1 MRKFQDKKF
10 IFPSMGASILL
21 SIIPFF
27 AMGVLG
33 TRGSE
38 DFTAL
43 ALFLLAV
50 PILLGAP
57 FSLLHLFAF
66 KKNIDTDT
74 ARKLMFF
81 PSIWV
86 QIFIVPI
93 IILLTFS
100 IIEELL
106 GTHYFHVKWAIPA
119 ITFDALLILYF
130 FSAFNIRKK
139 LKVKFFDEK
148 E

>member
-1 MRKFQDKKF
+1 M
-10 IFPSMGASILL
+10 L

-27 AMGVLG
+27 AMAALG

-50 PILLGAP
+50 PNLLGVP
-57 FSLLHLFAF
+57 FSLLHLFVF
-66 KKNIDTDT
+66 KKNIGTDT
-74 ARKLMFF
+74 AQKLMFF

-100 IIEELL
+100 IIEELF

-119 ITFDALLILYF
+119 VIFDALLILYF
-130 FSAFNIRKK
+130 FSAFKIRKK
-139 LKVKFFDEK
+139 LKETFFDEN

>member
-1 MRKFQDKKF
+1 
-10 IFPSMGASILL
+10 MGASILL
-21 SIIPFF
+21 SIAPFF
-27 AMGVLG
+27 AMAALG

-57 FSLLHLFAF
+57 FSLLHLLAL
-66 KKNIDTDT
+66 KKDIGSDTV
-74 ARKLMFF
+74 RKLMFF

-100 IIEELL
+100 IIEELF
-106 GTHYFHVKWAIPA
+106 GTHYFHIKWAIPA
-119 ITFDALLILYF
+119 VIFDALLILYF
-130 FSAFNIRKK
+130 FGVFKIRKK
-139 LKVKFFDEK
+139 LKETFFDVDK
-148 E
+148 

>member
-1 MRKFQDKKF
+1 
-10 IFPSMGASILL
+10 MGASILL

-43 ALFLLAV
+43 ALLLLAV
-50 PILLGAP
+50 PILLGVP
-57 FSLLHLFAF
+57 FSLLHLLAL
-66 KKNIDTDT
+66 KKEISTDT

-100 IIEELL
+100 IIEELF
-106 GTHYFHVKWAIPA
+106 GTHYFHVKWTIPA
-119 ITFDALLILYF
+119 VIFDALLILYF
-130 FSAFNIRKK
+130 FSAFKIRKK
-139 LKVKFFDEK
+139 LKEVFFDEN

>member
-1 MRKFQDKKF
+1 
-10 IFPSMGASILL
+10 MGASILL
-21 SIIPFF
+21 SIAPFF
-27 AMGVLG
+27 AMGAVG

-43 ALFLLAV
+43 ALFLLAA

-57 FSLLHLFAF
+57 FSLLHLFAL
-66 KKNIDTDT
+66 KKDISTDT

-93 IILLTFS
+93 IILLTCS
-100 IIEELL
+100 IFGELL
-106 GTHYFHVKWAIPA
+106 STHYFHVKWAIPA

-130 FSAFNIRKK
+130 SVPSKFAKNSKKFSLMETNK
-139 LKVKFFDEK
+139 LVF
-148 E
+148 

>member
-1 MRKFQDKKF
+1 
-10 IFPSMGASILL
+10 MGASILL
-21 SIIPFF
+21 SIAPFF
-27 AMGVLG
+27 ATAALD

-50 PILLGAP
+50 PILLGTP
-57 FSLLHLFAF
+57 FSLLHLLAF
-66 KKNIDTDT
+66 KKDIGTDT

-81 PSIWV
+81 PSVWV
-86 QIFIVPI
+86 QVFIVPI

-100 IIEELL
+100 IIEELF

-119 ITFDALLILYF
+119 VIFDALLILYF
-130 FSAFNIRKK
+130 FSAFKIRKK
-139 LKVKFFDEK
+139 LKETFFDEN

>member
-1 MRKFQDKKF
+1 
-10 IFPSMGASILL
+10 MGASILL
-21 SIIPFF
+21 SIAPFF
-27 AMGVLG
+27 AMAALG

-43 ALFLLAV
+43 VLFLLAV

-57 FSLLHLFAF
+57 FSLLHLLAL
-66 KKNIDTDT
+66 KKDIGSDT

-81 PSIWV
+81 PSVWV

-100 IIEELL
+100 IIEELF
-106 GTHYFHVKWAIPA
+106 GTNYFHIKWAIPA
-119 ITFDALLILYF
+119 VIFDALLILYF
-130 FSAFNIRKK
+130 FSAFNIRQK
-139 LKVKFFDEK
+139 LKEVFFDGNE
-148 E
+148 

>member
-1 MRKFQDKKF
+1 M
-10 IFPSMGASILL
+10 L
-21 SIIPFF
+21 SIAPFF
-27 AMGVLG
+27 AMGALG
-33 TRGSE
+33 TRESE

-50 PILLGAP
+50 PILLGAT
-57 FSLLHLFAF
+57 FSLLHLLAL

-74 ARKLMFF
+74 ARKLIFF

-86 QIFIVPI
+86 QTFIVPI

-100 IIEELL
+100 IIEELF
-106 GTHYFHVKWAIPA
+106 GTNYFHIKWAIPA
-119 ITFDALLILYF
+119 VIFDALLILYF
-130 FSAFNIRKK
+130 FSAFKIRKK
-139 LKVKFFDEK
+139 LKETFFDEN

>member
-1 MRKFQDKKF
+1 
-10 IFPSMGASILL
+10 MGASILL
-21 SIIPFF
+21 SIVPFF
-27 AMGVLG
+27 AMGALG

-43 ALFLLAV
+43 ALFFLSA
-50 PILLGAP
+50 PILLGIP
-57 FSLLHLFAF
+57 FSLLHLLAL
-66 KKNIDTDT
+66 KKNISMDTV
-74 ARKLMFF
+74 RKLVFF

-100 IIEELL
+100 IIEELF

-119 ITFDALLILYF
+119 VIFDALLILYF
-130 FSAFNIRKK
+130 FGVFKIRKK
-139 LKVKFFDEK
+139 LKETFFDVDK
-148 E
+148 